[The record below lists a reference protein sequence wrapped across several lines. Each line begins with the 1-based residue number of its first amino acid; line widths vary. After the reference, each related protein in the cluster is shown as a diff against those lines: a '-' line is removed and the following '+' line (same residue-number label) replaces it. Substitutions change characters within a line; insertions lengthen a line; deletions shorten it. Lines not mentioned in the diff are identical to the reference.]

1 MPKRNA
7 EDWTLAQGKAGGN
20 ATIIRA
26 LARVPLIEQRRA
38 RPVLVSI
45 TWAYDGEATGGM
57 PPRAVYDRIEGFE
70 AIVFAAL
77 DADAAKGSDWA
88 TEAAAIT
95 GNGARQWRFYTADA
109 EDFIA
114 RFTAALAGETIY
126 PIELE
131 AVDDP
136 EWQGLRDVQP
146 PA

>member
-1 MPKRNA
+1 MPVRNP

-20 ATIIRA
+20 GTIIRA
-26 LARVPLIEQRRA
+26 LARVPMAEQRAA

-57 PPRAVYDRIEGFE
+57 PPRPVYDRIEGFE
-70 AIVFAAL
+70 NVLFAAL
-77 DADAAKGSDWA
+77 DEGDWA

-95 GNGARQWRFYTADA
+95 GNGARQWRFYTANA
-109 EDFIA
+109 EDFID
-114 RFTAALAGETIY
+114 RFTKALAGETIY

-146 PA
+146 KG

>member
-1 MPKRNA
+1 MPVRNP

-20 ATIIRA
+20 STIIRA
-26 LARVPLIEQRRA
+26 LARVPMAEQRAA
-38 RPVLVSI
+38 RPVLVTI
-45 TWAYDGEATGGM
+45 TWAYDGEASAGM
-57 PPRAVYDRIEGFE
+57 PSRAVYDRIEGFE
-70 AIVFAAL
+70 TVLFAAL
-77 DADAAKGSDWA
+77 DAEDFA

-114 RFTAALAGETIY
+114 RFTTALAGETVY

-136 EWQGLRDVQP
+136 DWQGLRDVQP
-146 PA
+146 KG

>member
-1 MPKRNA
+1 MPRRNA
-7 EDWTLAQGKAGGN
+7 ADWTLARGKAGGN
-20 ATIIRA
+20 DTIVRA
-26 LARVPLIEQRRA
+26 LARVPLADRRRD

-57 PPRAVYDRIEGFE
+57 PSRALYDRIEGFE
-70 AIVFAAL
+70 VRLFAAL
-77 DADAAKGSDWA
+77 DAEDFA

-109 EDFIA
+109 EEFIA
-114 RFTAALAGETIY
+114 RFTAALTGETVY

-146 PA
+146 KG

>member
-1 MPKRNA
+1 MPIRNP

-20 ATIIRA
+20 GTIIRA
-26 LARVPLIEQRRA
+26 LARVPLAEQRAA
-38 RPVLVSI
+38 RTVLVSI

-70 AIVFAAL
+70 SVLFGAL
-77 DADAAKGSDWA
+77 DEGDWA

-109 EDFIA
+109 EVFIA
-114 RFTAALAGETIY
+114 RFTAALTGETIY

-146 PA
+146 KA

>member
-7 EDWTLAQGKAGGN
+7 EDWTLAQGKADGHN
-20 ATIIRA
+20 TIVRA
-26 LARVPLIEQRRA
+26 LARVPLTEQRRA

-45 TWAYDGEATGGM
+45 TWAYDGEATAGM
-57 PPRAVYDRIEGFE
+57 PSRALYDRIEGFE
-70 AIVFAAL
+70 EKLFAAL
-77 DADAAKGSDWA
+77 DAEDFA

-95 GNGARQWRFYTADA
+95 GNGARQWRFYTAHA

-114 RFTAALAGETIY
+114 RFTAALAGETVY

-136 EWQGLRDVQP
+136 DWQGLRDVQP
-146 PA
+146 KG

>member
-1 MPKRNA
+1 MPTRKA
-7 EDWTLAQGKAGGN
+7 EDWTLAQGKAGDN
-20 ATIIRA
+20 MTIVRA
-26 LARVPLIEQRRA
+26 LARVPLAEQRAA
-38 RPVLVSI
+38 RPVLVTI
-45 TWAYDGEATGGM
+45 TWSYDGEASAGM
-57 PPRAVYDRIEGFE
+57 PSRALYDRMEGFE
-70 AIVFAAL
+70 EVLFAAL
-77 DADAAKGSDWA
+77 DESDWA

-146 PA
+146 KG

>member
-1 MPKRNA
+1 MPIRNA

-20 ATIIRA
+20 NTIVRA
-26 LARVPLIEQRRA
+26 LARVPLIEQRKA

-45 TWAYDGEATGGM
+45 TWAYDGEATAGM
-57 PPRAVYDRIEGFE
+57 PSRALYDRIEGFE
-70 AIVFAAL
+70 QVLFAAL
-77 DADAAKGSDWA
+77 DAEDFA

-114 RFTAALAGETIY
+114 RFTAALAGETVY

-131 AVDDP
+131 AIDDP
-136 EWQGLRDVQP
+136 EWQGLRDIQP
-146 PA
+146 KG